1 MSKKSIPNYLYVF
14 QSRLDLLKS
23 KIKKELEKP
32 KKERTK
38 GHLKIFLREA
48 RHLRNIVRD
57 VSNEHAK
64 LCPHCGKK
72 I

>member
-14 QSRLDLLKS
+14 QSRLDILKS
-23 KIKKELEKP
+23 KIRKELEKP

-38 GHLKIFLREA
+38 HHLKIFLREA
-48 RHLRNIVRD
+48 RQLRNLVKS
-57 VSNEHAK
+57 VSEEHAK
-64 LCPHCGKK
+64 VCPHCGKK